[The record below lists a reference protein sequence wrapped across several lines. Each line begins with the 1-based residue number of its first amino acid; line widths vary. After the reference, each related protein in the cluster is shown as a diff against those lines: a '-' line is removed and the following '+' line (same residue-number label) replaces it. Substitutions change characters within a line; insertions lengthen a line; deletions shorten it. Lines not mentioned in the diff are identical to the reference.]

1 LGKDGGIVLMS
12 NFQTQHITPITV
24 NPADQETTNAYAD
37 VDGSLID
44 TYGKSI
50 ISYTCKNTDGANSI
64 DWKVLASND
73 GTTYIEAQAEAS
85 LAAAA
90 VGTFTSIAYYR
101 YYKVQVKATV
111 ADSQGDAQIE
121 GISKAG

>member
-1 LGKDGGIVLMS
+1 MS
-12 NFQTQHITPITV
+12 NLLTQHITPIIV
-24 NPADQETTNAYAD
+24 NPSDQESTNVYAD
-37 VDGSLID
+37 VDGSIID

-50 ISYTCKNTDGANSI
+50 ICYTCKNTDGANSI
-64 DWKVLASND
+64 DWKVLASID
-73 GTTYIEAQAEAS
+73 GTTYVEAQAEAS

-90 VGTFTSIAYYR
+90 VGTFTSLAYYR

-111 ADSQGDAQIE
+111 ADSQGDAQVE

>member
-1 LGKDGGIVLMS
+1 MS
-12 NFQTQHITPITV
+12 NYLTKHFTPVVI
-24 NPADQETTNAYAD
+24 NPSDQETTNTY
-37 VDGSLID
+37 VDISN
-44 TYGKSI
+44 SI
-50 ISYTCKNTDGANSI
+50 INTDSKGLISYTCKNTDGANSL

-90 VGTFTSIAYYR
+90 VGTFTSIAYYK
-101 YYKVQVKATV
+101 YYKVQIKATV
-111 ADSQGDAQIE
+111 ADSQGDAQLR